1 MIPTTAPLAAI
12 GSAADAGGAAFGV
25 ARFALAA
32 AGLLY
37 VLYVLLLVVLTLCA
51 HRVHR

>member
-1 MIPTTAPLAAI
+1 MITITTPLAAI

-25 ARFALAA
+25 ARLALAA
-32 AGLLY
+32 AGLLF

-51 HRVHR
+51 RRVHR